1 MSIWFRIPDGNRK
14 NNMVMKNNLL
24 LISLIAILLV
34 GCNEDELKPMS
45 HNATPPG
52 QVTNIQVE
60 NLPGKAKLTYTLPND
75 PDLLYVK
82 AVYQLNSGV
91 MREIKASYY
100 TNTMT
105 LDGFGDTNVHEV
117 QVYAVNRSEVA
128 SEPVSIKVQPEENP
142 IWGVR
147 RSLVISDDFSGV
159 NIKAE
164 NPTRETVAI
173 EIMYKDSLGTWQTLE
188 SFESSLPKIETARR
202 GLDTLEYEFRFTV
215 RDRFLNYTD
224 TLYATVHPLFEQM
237 LDKSQFKAYNL
248 PGDARPEQPGWLE
261 MDRMWNNIY
270 TYTNHERWLIATP
283 SDVHSPQISTFDI
296 GTPAKLSRLT
306 LFNWGYENSTSGAGD
321 RLFYTGEHMRRF
333 EIWGTMTPDP
343 DGSLDSWT
351 LLATFENEKPSQL
364 PYGQQSQE
372 DFDTA
377 ISGFDFVF
385 PVSSE
390 IPKVRYVRIRNL
402 ESWDGTTKFGIEEID
417 LYGDPR

>member
-1 MSIWFRIPDGNRK
+1 MVTDRRK
-14 NNMVMKNNLL
+14 NSDIMKTTFFGILL
-24 LISLIAILLV
+24 FAILAM
-34 GCNEDELKPMS
+34 GCTEDELEPMG
-45 HNATPPG
+45 HNSTPPG
-52 QVTNIQVE
+52 QVTGIEVE
-60 NLPGKAKLTYTLPND
+60 NLPGKAKLSYTLPDD

-82 AVYQLNSGV
+82 AVYRLNSGV

-105 LDGFGDTNVHEV
+105 LDGFGDTNIHEV

-128 SEPVSIKVQPEENP
+128 SEPVSVKVQPQENP
-142 IWGVR
+142 IWSVR
-147 RSLVISDDFSGV
+147 RSLVIADDFSGV

-164 NPTRETVAI
+164 NPSRESVAI
-173 EIMYKDSLGTWQTLE
+173 EIMCKDSLGTWQMLE
-188 SFESSLPKIETARR
+188 SVESSLPKIEAACR

-248 PGDARPEQPGWLE
+248 PGDASPEQPGWLE

-270 TYTNHERWLIATP
+270 DYTNHERWLIAMP
-283 SDVHSPQISTFDI
+283 SDVHAPQISTFDI

-306 LFNWGYENSTSGAGD
+306 LFDWGYDNAAGAGAGD
-321 RLFYTGEHMRRF
+321 RMFYTGEHMRRF
-333 EIWGTMTPDP
+333 EIWGTMTPSP
-343 DGSLDSWT
+343 DGSLDGWT

-377 ISGFDFVF
+377 VKGFGFVF
-385 PVSSE
+385 PVSAE

-402 ESWDGTTKFGIEEID
+402 ESWDGTTKFGIAEID